1 MTRKPDSYMVELE
14 FKGYLPFGT
23 NPINPEPQQYW
34 ISIDELGNIYSWY
47 EDHWVYFDGS
57 FNEYKYAKT

>member
-1 MTRKPDSYMVELE
+1 MTRESDSYMVELE
-14 FKGYLPFGT
+14 FMGYLPYGINPT
-23 NPINPEPQQYW
+23 NPQPNQYW

-57 FNEYKYAKT
+57 FSELSK